1 MILKSF
7 RLKCSI
13 PLEIITEQVLAPRYQ
28 FQNSHYYH
36 VAGIQNE
43 KLSQSSHLQLGFH
56 VDNKTQSCD
65 LPLLCSV
72 SEHPGQMPVL

>member
-1 MILKSF
+1 MILKSL
-7 RLKCSI
+7 RLECSI
-13 PLEIITEQVLAPRYQ
+13 SLEIITEQVLAPRHQ

-43 KLSQSSHLQLGFH
+43 KLSQSSCLQLGFH
-56 VDNKTQSCD
+56 MDNKAQSCD